1 MGRNFDVTASLQNNS
16 NLKRPGV
23 ANFAN
28 TIKIFKQFL
37 NLMKIKII
45 TNYLSKC
52 YFCIYLAMQQ
62 KLLVSGEKY
71 CCQQN
76 ARAVSRDLY
85 IFVSPLGKV

>member
-52 YFCIYLAMQQ
+52 YFCN
-62 KLLVSGEKY
+62 LLSDATKI
-71 CCQQN
+71 
-76 ARAVSRDLY
+76 ASFR
-85 IFVSPLGKV
+85 